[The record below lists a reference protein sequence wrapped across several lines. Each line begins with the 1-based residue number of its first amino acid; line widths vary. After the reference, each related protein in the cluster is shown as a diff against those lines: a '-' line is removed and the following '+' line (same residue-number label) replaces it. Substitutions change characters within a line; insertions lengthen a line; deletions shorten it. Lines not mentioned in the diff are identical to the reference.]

1 MRRTYISS
9 EFVNTKINGT
19 FNMIEESNF
28 FGAKMLD
35 VEDSI
40 YIENQNIIYYQQA
53 SGEQIDLAIESS
65 LPSYVYSSSS
75 DKETNHRLT
84 LDDSQTSFQK
94 NGNTKWIIEIE
105 LRTILENYLFATLKR
120 FRTFEGIENNQTITN
135 DINSSVQKYI
145 TSNVTNRYKFKKLD
159 LYIRYKDLRN
169 QNILRYK
176 TYWNHVIQKEENKVV
191 KFQSE
196 TAFDGSSIKLFF
208 SQEKNSTQFS
218 FEYYYNILFEKL

>member
-94 NGNTKWIIEIE
+94 NGNTKWILEIE

-169 QNILRYK
+169 QNVLRYK
-176 TYWNHVIQKEENKVV
+176 NVWSTSVNSESNKYN
-191 KFQSE
+191 KFQTDLAYDDSK
-196 TAFDGSSIKLFF
+196 IKIYFN
-208 SQEKNSTQFS
+208 QEKTSAEYT
-218 FEYYYNILFEKL
+218 FEYFFNILFEKI

>member
-9 EFVNTKINGT
+9 EFINSKINGT
-19 FNMIEESNF
+19 FNMVEESNF

-75 DKETNHRLT
+75 DKESNHTLT

-94 NGNTKWIIEIE
+94 NGNTKWILEVD
-105 LRTILENYLFATLKR
+105 LKSILENYLFVTLKR
-120 FRTFEGIENNQTITN
+120 FRTFEGIENNQTITS
-135 DINSSVQKYI
+135 DINSSVRKYI
-145 TSNVTNRYKFKKLD
+145 TSNVTNRYKFKRLD
-159 LYIRYKDLRN
+159 LYISYKDLRN
-169 QNILRYK
+169 QNVLRYK
-176 TYWNHVIQKEENKVV
+176 NVWSSSVNSVSNKYN
-191 KFQSE
+191 KFQTDLAYDDSK
-196 TAFDGSSIKLFF
+196 IKIYFN
-208 SQEKNSTQFS
+208 QEKTSAEYT
-218 FEYYYNILFEKL
+218 FEYFFNILFEKI

>member
-9 EFVNTKINGT
+9 EFVNSKINGT
-19 FNMIEESNF
+19 FNMVEESNF

-75 DKETNHRLT
+75 DKESNHKLT

-94 NGNTKWIIEIE
+94 NGNTKWILDID
-105 LRTILENYLFATLKR
+105 LKTILENYLFATLKR
-120 FRTFEGIENNQTITN
+120 FRTFEGIENNQTITS

-145 TSNVTNRYKFKKLD
+145 TSNVTNRYKFKKID
-159 LYIRYKDLRN
+159 LYIRYKDLRS
-169 QNILRYK
+169 QNVLRYK
-176 TYWNHVIQKEENKVV
+176 NIWSSSVISESNKYN
-191 KFQSE
+191 KFQTDLAYDDSK
-196 TAFDGSSIKLFF
+196 IKIYFN
-208 SQEKNSTQFS
+208 QEKTSSEYT
-218 FEYYYNILFEKL
+218 FEYFFNILFEKI

>member
-9 EFVNTKINGT
+9 EFVNSKINGT
-19 FNMIEESNF
+19 FNMVEESNF

-169 QNILRYK
+169 QNVLRYK
-176 TYWNHVIQKEENKVV
+176 NVWSTSVNSESNKYN
-191 KFQSE
+191 KFQTDLAYDDSK
-196 TAFDGSSIKLFF
+196 IKIYFN
-208 SQEKNSTQFS
+208 QEKTSAEYT
-218 FEYYYNILFEKL
+218 FEYFFNILFEKI

>member
-9 EFVNTKINGT
+9 EFVNSKINGT
-19 FNMIEESNF
+19 FNMVEESNF

-40 YIENQNIIYYQQA
+40 YIENQNIIYYQQS

-65 LPSYVYSSSS
+65 LPSYVFSSSS
-75 DKETNHRLT
+75 NKESNHKLT

-94 NGNTKWIIEIE
+94 NGNTKWILEID
-105 LRTILENYLFATLKR
+105 LKTILESYLFATLKR

-145 TSNVTNRYKFKKLD
+145 TSNVTNRYKFKKID
-159 LYIRYKDLRN
+159 FYIRYKDLRN
-169 QNILRYK
+169 QNVLRYK
-176 TYWNHVIQKEENKVV
+176 NIWSSSVNSESNKYN
-191 KFQSE
+191 KFQTDLAYDDSK
-196 TAFDGSSIKLFF
+196 IKIYFNQEKT
-208 SQEKNSTQFS
+208 SQEYT
-218 FEYYYNILFEKL
+218 FEYFFNILFEKI

>member
-19 FNMIEESNF
+19 FNMVEESNF

-169 QNILRYK
+169 QNVLRYK
-176 TYWNHVIQKEENKVV
+176 NVWSTSVNSESNKYN
-191 KFQSE
+191 KFQTDLAYDDSK
-196 TAFDGSSIKLFF
+196 IKIYFN
-208 SQEKNSTQFS
+208 QEKTSAEYT
-218 FEYYYNILFEKL
+218 FEYFFNILFEKI

>member
-9 EFVNTKINGT
+9 EFVNSKINGT

-35 VEDSI
+35 VEDYI

-75 DKETNHRLT
+75 DKESNHRLT

-94 NGNTKWIIEIE
+94 NGNTKWILEIE

-169 QNILRYK
+169 QNVLRYK
-176 TYWNHVIQKEENKVV
+176 NVWSTSVNSESNKYN
-191 KFQSE
+191 KFQTDLAYDDSK
-196 TAFDGSSIKLFF
+196 IKIYFN
-208 SQEKNSTQFS
+208 QEKTSAEYT
-218 FEYYYNILFEKL
+218 FEYFFNILFEKI

>member
-9 EFVNTKINGT
+9 EFVNSKINGT
-19 FNMIEESNF
+19 FNMVEESNF

-75 DKETNHRLT
+75 DKELNHKLT

-94 NGNTKWIIEIE
+94 NGNTKWILEIE
-105 LRTILENYLFATLKR
+105 LRTILESYLFATLKR

-169 QNILRYK
+169 QNVLRYK
-176 TYWNHVIQKEENKVV
+176 NIWSTSVNLESNKYN
-191 KFQSE
+191 KFQTDLAYDDSK
-196 TAFDGSSIKLFF
+196 IKIYFNQEKT
-208 SQEKNSTQFS
+208 SQEYT
-218 FEYYYNILFEKL
+218 FEYFFNILFEKI

>member
-9 EFVNTKINGT
+9 EFVNSKINGT
-19 FNMIEESNF
+19 FNMVEESNF

-65 LPSYVYSSSS
+65 LPSYVFSSSS
-75 DKETNHRLT
+75 NKESNHKLT

-94 NGNTKWIIEIE
+94 NGNTKWILEID
-105 LRTILENYLFATLKR
+105 LKTILESYLFATLKR

-145 TSNVTNRYKFKKLD
+145 TSNVTNRYKFKKID

-169 QNILRYK
+169 QNVLRYK
-176 TYWNHVIQKEENKVV
+176 NIWSSSVISESNKYN
-191 KFQSE
+191 KFQTDLAYDDSK
-196 TAFDGSSIKLFF
+196 IKIYFNQEKT
-208 SQEKNSTQFS
+208 SQEYT
-218 FEYYYNILFEKL
+218 FEYFFNILFEKI

>member
-9 EFVNTKINGT
+9 EFVNSKINGT

-75 DKETNHRLT
+75 DKESNHRLT

-94 NGNTKWIIEIE
+94 NGNTKWILEIE

-169 QNILRYK
+169 QNVLRYK
-176 TYWNHVIQKEENKVV
+176 NVWSTSVNSESNKYN
-191 KFQSE
+191 KFQTDLAYDDSK
-196 TAFDGSSIKLFF
+196 IKIYFN
-208 SQEKNSTQFS
+208 QEKTSAEYT
-218 FEYYYNILFEKL
+218 FEYFFNILFEKI

>member
-19 FNMIEESNF
+19 FNMVEESNF

-94 NGNTKWIIEIE
+94 NGNTKWILEIE

-169 QNILRYK
+169 QNVLRYK
-176 TYWNHVIQKEENKVV
+176 NVWSTSVNSESNKYN
-191 KFQSE
+191 KFQTDLAYDDSK
-196 TAFDGSSIKLFF
+196 IKIYFN
-208 SQEKNSTQFS
+208 QEKTSAEYT
-218 FEYYYNILFEKL
+218 FEYFFNILFEKI